1 MSLVANLPLVT
12 KVYFPRVLLPLA
24 SVLVPSSTSRSGSSC
39 SCRSCGTSTRGRAAP
54 KRSPLRCSLR
64 SRSSRRSATGLFLSA
79 VNVRYRDVPYLL
91 PPLIAIL
98 PLVSRVPYSL
108 NKIPEKWQWLLS
120 ANPMTGV
127 ITGWRWAL
135 IDAPTPNWG
144 QMALSVVV
152 ALAIFVV
159 GLAIFRSSEPR
170 FADTI

>member
-1 MSLVANLPLVT
+1 
-12 KVYFPRVLLPLA
+12 
-24 SVLVPSSTSRSGSSC
+24 
-39 SCRSCGTSTRGRAAP
+39 
-54 KRSPLRCSLR
+54 
-64 SRSSRRSATGLFLSA
+64 
-79 VNVRYRDVPYLL
+79 
-91 PPLIAIL
+91 
-98 PLVSRVPYSL
+98 
-108 NKIPEKWQWLLS
+108 
-120 ANPMTGV
+120 MTGV